1 MKTSIHHPVV
11 SSQSPTVL
19 ANRLLGWLD
28 CGPALPGSRVRRF
41 PPPLAAAVWLLQCL
55 FGNISCQNVLGRLSF
70 ALRLQAPLLK
80 SAYIQARE
88 RLSARQ
94 LAAAERSESAF
105 GSDPFFLRLITNR
118 GWQSAG
124 LWHSWQ
130 PPQSGRDWQA
140 HQRSQ
145 RPAAIP
151 VPIPLTSTGDV
162 DEGGRGGEAAVGSQL
177 GDAASCRVPADGE
190 REGCQ
195 HGKP

>member
-11 SSQSPTVL
+11 SSRSPTVL

-94 LAAAERSESAF
+94 LAAAERSESVF
-105 GSDPFFLRLITNR
+105 RSDPFFL
-118 GWQSAG
+118 
-124 LWHSWQ
+124 
-130 PPQSGRDWQA
+130 
-140 HQRSQ
+140 
-145 RPAAIP
+145 
-151 VPIPLTSTGDV
+151 
-162 DEGGRGGEAAVGSQL
+162 
-177 GDAASCRVPADGE
+177 
-190 REGCQ
+190 
-195 HGKP
+195 

>member
-1 MKTSIHHPVV
+1 MSNSIG
-11 SSQSPTVL
+11 TF
-19 ANRLLGWLD
+19 AYTYDALG
-28 CGPALPGSRVRRF
+28 RRI
-41 PPPLAAAVWLLQCL
+41 QRIDDGTTTNL
-55 FGNISCQNVLGRLSF
+55 FGYNLRSELVSAEMGTNTDAYAYDPIGNRTETVENGLTTTYAANVLNQYT
-70 ALRLQAPLLK
+70 ALNPASPNPTPFTYRHSGLTPF
-80 SAYIQARE
+80 SC
-88 RLSARQ
+88 
-94 LAAAERSESAF
+94 
-105 GSDPFFLRLITNR
+105 FFLRLITNR

-145 RPAAIP
+145 RTAAIP